1 MIYARNQISVSASSA
16 GIYKSDATFT
26 MPEGEP
32 ASKLTVRT
40 YDNDVVVE
48 VSETFP
54 PTFSGDIDSEMELTK
69 GFESLVFVTPVTA
82 FRFRAISGAA
92 RVTFR
97 AYG

>member
-1 MIYARNQISVSASSA
+1 MIYARNQITVPN
-16 GIYKSDATFT
+16 GGPGLFRSDATFT

-32 ASKLTVRT
+32 AIKLTCRT

-48 VSETFP
+48 VTETFP
-54 PTFSGDIDSEMELTK
+54 PVFTGDVDAEMELAK
-69 GFESLVFVTPVTA
+69 GFESLVFATPITA
-82 FRFRAISGAA
+82 FRFRCAAGTA